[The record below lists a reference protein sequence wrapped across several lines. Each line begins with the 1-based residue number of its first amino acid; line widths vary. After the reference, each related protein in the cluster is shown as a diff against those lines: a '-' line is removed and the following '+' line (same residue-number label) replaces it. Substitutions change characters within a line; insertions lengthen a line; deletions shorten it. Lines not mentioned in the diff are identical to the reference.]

1 MNAKINPQD
10 LAILDKK
17 LKQLKRFSRQELSSE
32 VGKTATDI
40 VRRSTKRVPVNKAKG
55 QRGGGLKQ
63 SVYTAKKG
71 NTAEVGYNKKYAP
84 YQEFGTG
91 RYIDVKDAEALGFS
105 ASEIKNI
112 FKGKGIRE
120 VNIQQKT
127 LFFISVQEALKAIMG
142 RLDDKLK
149 KYI

>member
-32 VGKTATDI
+32 VGKTASDI
-40 VRRSTKRVPVNKAKG
+40 VRRSTKRVPVDKG
-55 QRGGGLKQ
+55 DLKQ
-63 SVYTAKKG
+63 SVYMAKQG

-91 RYIDVKDAEALGFS
+91 RYINTKEAQALGFS
-105 ASEIKNI
+105 ASEIKML
-112 FKGKGIRE
+112 FKGEGKRQ
-120 VNIQQKT
+120 VNIPPQPY
-127 LFFISVQEALKAIMG
+127 FFPSVREALKGLMD

>member
-1 MNAKINPQD
+1 MNAKINPND

-17 LKQLKRFSRQELSSE
+17 LKQLKRFSRQELSNE
-32 VGKTATDI
+32 VGKTASDI
-40 VRRSTKRVPVNKAKG
+40 VKRSTQKVPVDKG
-55 QRGGGLKQ
+55 KLKQ
-63 SVYTAKKG
+63 SVYMAKKG

-91 RYIDVKDAEALGFS
+91 RYIDTKDAKALGFS
-105 ASEIKNI
+105 DSEIKTL
-112 FKGKGIRE
+112 FKGEGKRQ
-120 VNIQQKT
+120 VNIQPQP
-127 LFFISVQEALKAIMG
+127 FFFPSVREGLKALMG

>member
-17 LKQLKRFSRQELSSE
+17 LKQLKRFSRQELSNE
-32 VGKTATDI
+32 VGKTASDI
-40 VRRSTKRVPVNKAKG
+40 VKRSTKRVPVDKG
-55 QRGGGLKQ
+55 KLKQ
-63 SVYTAKKG
+63 SVYMAKKG

-91 RYIDVKDAEALGFS
+91 RYIDAKDAQALGFS
-105 ASEIKNI
+105 TSEIKQL
-112 FKGKGIRE
+112 FKGEGKRQ
-120 VNIQQKT
+120 VNIQPQP
-127 LFFISVQEALKAIMG
+127 FFFPSVRESLKGLMD

>member
-1 MNAKINPQD
+1 MNAKINQQD

-17 LKQLKRFSRQELSSE
+17 LKQLKRFSRQELSNE
-32 VGKTATDI
+32 VGKTASDI
-40 VRRSTKRVPVNKAKG
+40 VKRSTQKVPVDKG
-55 QRGGGLKQ
+55 KLKQ
-63 SVYTAKKG
+63 SVYMAKKG

-91 RYIDVKDAEALGFS
+91 RYIDTKDAKALGFS
-105 ASEIKNI
+105 DSEIKML
-112 FKGKGIRE
+112 FKGEGKRQ
-120 VNIQQKT
+120 VNLQPQPY
-127 LFFISVQEALKAIMG
+127 FFPSVREALKGLID

>member
-17 LKQLKRFSRQELSSE
+17 LKQLKRFSRQELSNE
-32 VGKTATDI
+32 VGKTASDI
-40 VRRSTKRVPVNKAKG
+40 VKRSTQKVPVDKG
-55 QRGGGLKQ
+55 KLKQ
-63 SVYTAKKG
+63 SVYMAKKG

-91 RYIDVKDAEALGFS
+91 RYISTKDAEALGFS
-105 ASEIKNI
+105 AGEIKQL
-112 FKGKGIRE
+112 FEGKGTRE
-120 VNIQQKT
+120 VNIQPQPY
-127 LFFISVQEALKAIMG
+127 FFPSVREALKALMF

>member
-32 VGKTATDI
+32 IGKTASDI
-40 VRRSTKRVPVNKAKG
+40 VKRSTKRVPVNKAKG

-63 SVYTAKKG
+63 SVYMAKKG
-71 NTAEVGYNKKYAP
+71 NTAEVGYNKLYAP

-91 RYIDVKDAEALGFS
+91 RYINTKDAEALGFS
-105 ASEIKNI
+105 AGEIKQL
-112 FKGKGIRE
+112 FEGKGIRE
-120 VNIQQKT
+120 VNIQPQP
-127 LFFISVQEALKAIMG
+127 FFFPSVREALKALMG

>member
-32 VGKTATDI
+32 VGKTASDI
-40 VRRSTKRVPVNKAKG
+40 VRRSTKRVPVDKG
-55 QRGGGLKQ
+55 DLKQ
-63 SVYTAKKG
+63 SVYIAKQG

-91 RYIDVKDAEALGFS
+91 RYIDTKQAQALGFS
-105 ASEIKNI
+105 ASEIKTL
-112 FKGKGIRE
+112 FKGEGKRQ
-120 VNIQQKT
+120 VNIQPQPY
-127 LFFISVQEALKAIMG
+127 FFPSVREALKGLMD

>member
-1 MNAKINPQD
+1 MNAKINPND

-17 LKQLKRFSRQELSSE
+17 LKQLKRFSRQELSNE
-32 VGKTATDI
+32 VGKTASDI
-40 VRRSTKRVPVNKAKG
+40 VRRSTQKVPVDKG
-55 QRGGGLKQ
+55 KLKQ
-63 SVYTAKKG
+63 SVYMAKKG

-91 RYIDVKDAEALGFS
+91 RYIDTKDAKALGFS
-105 ASEIKNI
+105 DSEIKTL
-112 FKGKGIRE
+112 FKGEGKRQ
-120 VNIQQKT
+120 VNIQPQP
-127 LFFISVQEALKAIMG
+127 FFFPSVREGLKALMG

>member
-32 VGKTATDI
+32 IGKTASDI
-40 VRRSTKRVPVNKAKG
+40 VKRSTKRVPVNKAKG

-63 SVYTAKKG
+63 SVYMAKKG
-71 NTAEVGYNKKYAP
+71 NTAEVGYNKLYAP
-84 YQEFGTG
+84 FQEFGTG
-91 RYIDVKDAEALGFS
+91 RYINTKDAEALGFS
-105 ASEIKNI
+105 AGEIKQL
-112 FKGKGIRE
+112 FEGKGIRE
-120 VNIQQKT
+120 VNIEPQP
-127 LFFISVQEALKAIMG
+127 FFFPSVREALKALMG

>member
-32 VGKTATDI
+32 VGKTASDI
-40 VRRSTKRVPVNKAKG
+40 VRRSTKRVPVDKG
-55 QRGGGLKQ
+55 DLKQ
-63 SVYTAKKG
+63 SVYMAKKG

-105 ASEIKNI
+105 ASEIKSL

-120 VNIQQKT
+120 VNIQPQP
-127 LFFISVQEALKAIMG
+127 FFFPSVREALKALMG
-142 RLDDKLK
+142 RLDDKLE
-149 KYI
+149 KYT

>member
-1 MNAKINPQD
+1 MNAKINPND

-32 VGKTATDI
+32 VGKTASDI
-40 VRRSTKRVPVNKAKG
+40 VRRSTKRIDAGLFKMPTGK
-55 QRGGGLKQ
+55 LKQ
-63 SVYTAKKG
+63 SVYMAKKG

-91 RYIDVKDAEALGFS
+91 GLVDTKHARALGFS
-105 ASEIKNI
+105 ASEIKQL

-120 VNIQQKT
+120 VNIEPKPY
-127 LFFISVQEALKAIMG
+127 FFPSVREGLKGLMD
-142 RLDDKLK
+142 RLDEKLK

>member
-17 LKQLKRFSRQELSSE
+17 LKQLKRFSRQELSNE
-32 VGKTATDI
+32 VGKTASDI
-40 VRRSTKRVPVNKAKG
+40 VKRSTQKVPVDKG
-55 QRGGGLKQ
+55 KLKQ
-63 SVYTAKKG
+63 SVYMAKKG

-91 RYIDVKDAEALGFS
+91 RYIDTKDAKALGFS
-105 ASEIKNI
+105 DSEIKTL
-112 FKGKGIRE
+112 FKGEGKRQ
-120 VNIQQKT
+120 VNIQPQP
-127 LFFISVQEALKAIMG
+127 FFFPSVREGLKGLMD
-142 RLDDKLK
+142 RLDEKLK

>member
-1 MNAKINPQD
+1 MNAKINQQD

-17 LKQLKRFSRQELSSE
+17 LKQLKRFSRQELSNE
-32 VGKTATDI
+32 VGKTASDI
-40 VRRSTKRVPVNKAKG
+40 VRRSTKRVPVDKG
-55 QRGGGLKQ
+55 DLKQ
-63 SVYTAKKG
+63 SVYMAKKG

-91 RYIDVKDAEALGFS
+91 GLVDTKHAQALGFS
-105 ASEIKNI
+105 DSEIKQL
-112 FKGKGIRE
+112 FKGKGVKEI
-120 VNIQQKT
+120 NIQPKPY
-127 LFFISVQEALKAIMG
+127 FFPSVREALKGLMD

>member
-32 VGKTATDI
+32 IGRTATDI
-40 VRRSTKRVPVNKAKG
+40 VKRSTKRVPVDKG
-55 QRGGGLKQ
+55 DLKQ

-71 NTAEVGYNKKYAP
+71 NTAEVGYNKLYAP

-91 RYIDVKDAEALGFS
+91 RYINTKDAEALGFS
-105 ASEIKNI
+105 ASEIKML
-112 FKGKGIRE
+112 FKGEGKRQ
-120 VNIQQKT
+120 VNIQPQP
-127 LFFISVQEALKAIMG
+127 FFFPSVREALKALMG

>member
-1 MNAKINPQD
+1 MNAKINPND

-32 VGKTATDI
+32 VGKTAADI
-40 VRRSTKRVPVNKAKG
+40 LRRSIKRVPVDKG
-55 QRGGGLKQ
+55 KLKQ
-63 SVYTAKKG
+63 SAYTAKKG

-91 RYIDVKDAEALGFS
+91 RYIDTKDAKALGFS
-105 ASEIKNI
+105 DSEIKML
-112 FKGKGIRE
+112 FKGEGKRQ
-120 VNIQQKT
+120 VNIQPQPY
-127 LFFISVQEALKAIMG
+127 FFPSVREGLKGLMD
-142 RLDDKLK
+142 RLDEKLK

>member
-1 MNAKINPQD
+1 MNAKINPND

-17 LKQLKRFSRQELSSE
+17 LKQLKRFSRQELSNE
-32 VGKTATDI
+32 VGKTASDI
-40 VRRSTKRVPVNKAKG
+40 VKRSTQKVPVDKG
-55 QRGGGLKQ
+55 KLKQ
-63 SVYTAKKG
+63 SVYMAKKG

-91 RYIDVKDAEALGFS
+91 RYIDTKDAKALGFS
-105 ASEIKNI
+105 DSEIKML
-112 FKGKGIRE
+112 FKGEGKRQ
-120 VNIQQKT
+120 VNIQPQP
-127 LFFISVQEALKAIMG
+127 FFFPSVREGLKGLMD

>member
-17 LKQLKRFSRQELSSE
+17 LKQLKRFSRQELSTE
-32 VGKTATDI
+32 VGRTASDI
-40 VRRSTKRVPVNKAKG
+40 VKRSTKRVPVDKG
-55 QRGGGLKQ
+55 KLKQ
-63 SVYTAKKG
+63 SVYMAKKG

-91 RYIDVKDAEALGFS
+91 RYINTKDAEALGFS
-105 ASEIKNI
+105 AGEIKQL
-112 FKGKGIRE
+112 FEGKGTRQ
-120 VNIQQKT
+120 VNIPPQPY
-127 LFFISVQEALKAIMG
+127 FFPSVREALKALMF

>member
-1 MNAKINPQD
+1 MNAKINPND

-17 LKQLKRFSRQELSSE
+17 LKQLKRFSRQELSNE
-32 VGKTATDI
+32 VGKTASDI
-40 VRRSTKRVPVNKAKG
+40 VRRSTKRVPVDKG
-55 QRGGGLKQ
+55 KLKQ
-63 SVYTAKKG
+63 SVYMAKKG

-91 RYIDVKDAEALGFS
+91 RYIDTKDAKALGFS
-105 ASEIKNI
+105 DSEIKML
-112 FKGKGIRE
+112 FKGEGKRQ
-120 VNIQQKT
+120 VNIQPQP
-127 LFFISVQEALKAIMG
+127 FFFPSVREGLKALMG

>member
-1 MNAKINPQD
+1 MNAKINPND

-17 LKQLKRFSRQELSSE
+17 LKQLKRFSRQELSNE
-32 VGKTATDI
+32 VGKTASDI
-40 VRRSTKRVPVNKAKG
+40 VKRSTQKVPVDKG
-55 QRGGGLKQ
+55 KLKQ
-63 SVYTAKKG
+63 SVYMAKKG

-91 RYIDVKDAEALGFS
+91 RYIDTKDAKALGFS
-105 ASEIKNI
+105 DSEIKML
-112 FKGKGIRE
+112 FKGEGKRQ
-120 VNIQQKT
+120 VNIQPQP
-127 LFFISVQEALKAIMG
+127 FFFPSVREGLKALIG

>member
-1 MNAKINPQD
+1 MNAKINPND

-17 LKQLKRFSRQELSSE
+17 LKQLKRFSRQELSTE
-32 VGKTATDI
+32 VGKTASDI
-40 VRRSTKRVPVNKAKG
+40 VRRSTKRVPVDKG
-55 QRGGGLKQ
+55 KLKQ
-63 SVYTAKKG
+63 SVYMAKKG

-91 RYIDVKDAEALGFS
+91 GFIDTKHAQELGFS
-105 ASEIKNI
+105 DSEIKQL
-112 FKGKGIRE
+112 FKGEGKRQ
-120 VNIQQKT
+120 VNIQPQP
-127 LFFISVQEALKAIMG
+127 FFFPSVREGFKALMG

>member
-17 LKQLKRFSRQELSSE
+17 LKQLKRFSRQELSNE
-32 VGKTATDI
+32 VGKTASDI
-40 VRRSTKRVPVNKAKG
+40 VKRSTKRVPVDKG
-55 QRGGGLKQ
+55 KLKQ
-63 SVYTAKKG
+63 SVYMAKKG

-91 RYIDVKDAEALGFS
+91 RYIDTKDAQALGFS
-105 ASEIKNI
+105 TSEIKML
-112 FKGKGIRE
+112 FKGEGKRQ
-120 VNIQQKT
+120 VNIPPQPY
-127 LFFISVQEALKAIMG
+127 FFPSVREALKALMF

>member
-17 LKQLKRFSRQELSSE
+17 LKQLKRFSRQELSTE
-32 VGKTATDI
+32 IGKTATDI
-40 VRRSTKRVPVNKAKG
+40 LKRSIKRVPVDKG
-55 QRGGGLKQ
+55 KLKQ
-63 SVYTAKKG
+63 SAYTAKKG

-91 RYIDVKDAEALGFS
+91 RYIDTKDAKALGFS
-105 ASEIKNI
+105 ASEIKQL
-112 FKGKGIRE
+112 FKGKGVKE
-120 VNIQQKT
+120 VNIQPQPY
-127 LFFISVQEALKAIMG
+127 FFPSVREGLKGLMD
-142 RLDDKLK
+142 RLDEKLK

>member
-1 MNAKINPQD
+1 M
-10 LAILDKK
+10 
-17 LKQLKRFSRQELSSE
+17 
-32 VGKTATDI
+32 
-40 VRRSTKRVPVNKAKG
+40 
-55 QRGGGLKQ
+55 
-63 SVYTAKKG
+63 AKKG

-91 RYIDVKDAEALGFS
+91 GLVDTKHARALGFS
-105 ASEIKNI
+105 ASEIKQL

-120 VNIQQKT
+120 VNIEPKPY
-127 LFFISVQEALKAIMG
+127 FFPSVREGLKALMG

>member
-17 LKQLKRFSRQELSSE
+17 LKQLKRFSRQELSNE
-32 VGKTATDI
+32 VGKTASDI
-40 VRRSTKRVPVNKAKG
+40 VRRSTKRVPVDKG
-55 QRGGGLKQ
+55 KLKQ
-63 SVYTAKKG
+63 SVYVAKKG

-91 RYIDVKDAEALGFS
+91 RYIDTKDAKALGFS
-105 ASEIKNI
+105 DSEIKQL
-112 FKGKGIRE
+112 FQGKGIRQ
-120 VNIQQKT
+120 VNIEPKPY
-127 LFFISVQEALKAIMG
+127 FFPSVREGLKGLMD
-142 RLDDKLK
+142 RLDEKLK

>member
-1 MNAKINPQD
+1 MNAKINPND

-17 LKQLKRFSRQELSSE
+17 LKQLKRFSRQELSNE
-32 VGKTATDI
+32 VGKTASDI
-40 VRRSTKRVPVNKAKG
+40 VKRSTQKVPVDKG
-55 QRGGGLKQ
+55 KLKQ
-63 SVYTAKKG
+63 SVYIFKKG

-91 RYIDVKDAEALGFS
+91 RYIDTKDAKALGFS
-105 ASEIKNI
+105 DSEIKTL
-112 FKGKGIRE
+112 FKGEGKRQ
-120 VNIQQKT
+120 VNIQPQP
-127 LFFISVQEALKAIMG
+127 FFFPSVREGLKALMG

>member
-1 MNAKINPQD
+1 MNAKINHND

-17 LKQLKRFSRQELSSE
+17 LKQLKRFSRQELSNE
-32 VGKTATDI
+32 VGKTASDI
-40 VRRSTKRVPVNKAKG
+40 VKRSTQKVPVDKG
-55 QRGGGLKQ
+55 KLKQ
-63 SVYTAKKG
+63 SVYMAKKG

-91 RYIDVKDAEALGFS
+91 RYIDTKDAKALGFS
-105 ASEIKNI
+105 NSEIKML
-112 FKGKGIRE
+112 FKGEGKRQ
-120 VNIQQKT
+120 VNIQPQP
-127 LFFISVQEALKAIMG
+127 FFFPSVREGLNGLMD

>member
-17 LKQLKRFSRQELSSE
+17 LKQLKRFSRQELSTE
-32 VGKTATDI
+32 IGKTATDI
-40 VRRSTKRVPVNKAKG
+40 LKRSIKRVPVDKSK
-55 QRGGGLKQ
+55 LKQ
-63 SVYTAKKG
+63 SAYTAKKG

-91 RYIDVKDAEALGFS
+91 GLIDTKHAQALGFS
-105 ASEIKNI
+105 DSEIKML
-112 FKGKGIRE
+112 FKGEGKRQ
-120 VNIQQKT
+120 VNIQPQPY
-127 LFFISVQEALKAIMG
+127 FFPSVREGLKALMG

>member
-17 LKQLKRFSRQELSSE
+17 LKQLKRFSRQELSNE
-32 VGKTATDI
+32 VGKTASDI
-40 VRRSTKRVPVNKAKG
+40 VKRSTQKVPVDKG
-55 QRGGGLKQ
+55 KLKQ
-63 SVYTAKKG
+63 SVYMAKKG

-91 RYIDVKDAEALGFS
+91 RYIDIKDAKALGFS
-105 ASEIKNI
+105 ASEIKQL
-112 FKGKGIRE
+112 FKGKGIRQ
-120 VNIQQKT
+120 VNIQPQP
-127 LFFISVQEALKAIMG
+127 FFFPSVREGLKGLMD
-142 RLDDKLK
+142 RLDEKLK

>member
-1 MNAKINPQD
+1 MNAKINQQD

-17 LKQLKRFSRQELSSE
+17 LKQLKRFSRQELSTE
-32 VGKTATDI
+32 IGKTAADI
-40 VRRSTKRVPVNKAKG
+40 LRRSIKRVPVDKG
-55 QRGGGLKQ
+55 KLKQ
-63 SVYTAKKG
+63 SAYTANKG

-91 RYIDVKDAEALGFS
+91 RYIDIKDAKALGFS
-105 ASEIKNI
+105 ASEIKQL

-120 VNIQQKT
+120 VNIEPKPY
-127 LFFISVQEALKAIMG
+127 FFPSVREGLKALMG